1 MFSNTISFRGAISAA
16 LVTAA
21 LFGTLA
27 FAGQKPKTA
36 AKTQVFAVTV
46 DNGFKPD
53 TIKVH
58 PGQPVKLVFN
68 GVNPGC
74 VDTVVFKDL
83 HISKKVNKG
92 QKTVVMFT
100 PKKAGTINFACG
112 MGMMKVKVVVK

>member
-1 MFSNTISFRGAISAA
+1 MVSKNNAVRLTTSAA
-16 LVTAA
+16 LIV
-21 LFGTLA
+21 GA
-27 FAGQKPKTA
+27 FLSSFAFGQKAGHSPKPQT
-36 AKTQVFAVTV
+36 FAVTV

-112 MGMMKVKVVVK
+112 MGMMKGKVVVK